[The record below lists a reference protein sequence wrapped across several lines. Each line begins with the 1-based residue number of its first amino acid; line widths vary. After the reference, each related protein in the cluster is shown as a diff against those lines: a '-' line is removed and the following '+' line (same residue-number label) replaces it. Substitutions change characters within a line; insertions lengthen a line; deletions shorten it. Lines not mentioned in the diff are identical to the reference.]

1 MDSDLSAS
9 LRNLRRNSFP
19 ALEFFPEGFSLTTT
33 ETNTEVTNPCL
44 REVSVEVPAE
54 TVQKE
59 REAILAKY
67 ARHAKVPGFRKGKV
81 PASILRQRFS
91 EDINQEILES
101 LLPRFLRQE
110 TAKQNLAPVSQP
122 KIVDLHMHEGEPL
135 TFKASFEVL
144 PEFDVP
150 GYQEL
155 RADKE
160 DTSVSEDEVEKAMAE
175 LREQHAAYENVEED
189 RPLQDGD
196 FAQAAFTGTSD
207 EEGSKP
213 VEIPEVLVEIG
224 GTNTIPE
231 FTENLRGM
239 KAGEDKSF
247 DVKYADDYG
256 DQRLAGKTVHYKV
269 AVKGLKKKTLPDLN
283 DEFAKE
289 LGGDFNTL
297 DELKAKIREGLE
309 HEKEHQAEHKAKDKL
324 VEDLVT
330 RYDFPIP
337 ESLVENQVDTR
348 LERGMR
354 ALADQGMKVEDLRKM
369 DWGRL
374 REGQREAARREVK
387 ASLLLD
393 KIADAEKIEV
403 ADSEVDRELEAV
415 ARQSQQ
421 PVDAVRERL
430 TENGGLDRIRTRL
443 RNDKALDFLYRR
455 PA

>member
-1 MDSDLSAS
+1 M
-9 LRNLRRNSFP
+9 
-19 ALEFFPEGFSLTTT
+19 TTT
-33 ETNTEVTNPCL
+33 DTHTEVSNPCL
-44 REVSVEVPAE
+44 REVSVQIPAE

-59 REAILAKY
+59 RDTVLAKY
-67 ARHAKVPGFRKGKV
+67 ARLAKVPGFRKGKV
-81 PASILRQRFS
+81 PASIIRQRFS
-91 EDINQEILES
+91 EDVNQEILES
-101 LLPRFLRQE
+101 LVPRYLRLE
-110 TAKQNLAPVSQP
+110 TAKQNLSPVSQP

-135 TFKASFEVL
+135 TFKASFEIL

-160 DTSVSEDEVEKAMAE
+160 DTTVSDDEAQKALDN
-175 LREQHAAYENVEED
+175 LREQHATYENIEED
-189 RPLQDGD
+189 RGLQDGD
-196 FAQAAFTGTSD
+196 FAQAGFTGTSD
-207 EEGSKP
+207 EEGAKP
-213 VEIPEVLVEIG
+213 VDIPEVLVEIAG
-224 GTNTIPE
+224 VNTIPE

-239 KAGEDKSF
+239 KAGEEKTF

-269 AVKGLKKKTLPDLN
+269 TVKGLKKKSLPELN

-289 LGGDFNTL
+289 LGADLNTL
-297 DELKAKIREGLE
+297 DELRGRIRESLQ
-309 HEKEHQAEHKAKDKL
+309 HEKDHQAEHKAKDKL
-324 VEDLVT
+324 VEDLT
-330 RYDFPIP
+330 SRYDFPIP
-337 ESLVENQVDTR
+337 ESLVDSQVDTR

-354 ALADQGMKVEDLRKM
+354 ALAAQGMKVEELRKM
-369 DWGRL
+369 DWPRL

-387 ASLLLD
+387 ASLILD

-403 ADSEVDRELEAV
+403 PDADVDRELEAV

-421 PVDAVRERL
+421 PLDEVRHRL

>member
-1 MDSDLSAS
+1 M
-9 LRNLRRNSFP
+9 
-19 ALEFFPEGFSLTTT
+19 TTT
-33 ETNTEVTNPCL
+33 DTNTEVSNPCL
-44 REVSVEVPAE
+44 REVSVEIPAA

-59 REAILAKY
+59 RDAVLAKY
-67 ARHAKVPGFRKGKV
+67 ARLAKVPGFRKGKV
-81 PASILRQRFS
+81 PASIIRQRFA
-91 EDINQEILES
+91 EDVNQEILES
-101 LLPRFLRQE
+101 LVPRYLRQE

-122 KIVDLHMHEGEPL
+122 KIVDLHLHEGEPL
-135 TFKASFEVL
+135 TFKASFEIL

-155 RADKE
+155 RAEKE
-160 DTSVSEDEVEKAMAE
+160 DTTVSDDEVQKALE
-175 LREQHAAYENVEED
+175 NLREQHATYENIEED
-189 RPLQDGD
+189 RGLHDGD

-213 VEIPEVLVEIG
+213 VEIPEVLVEIAG
-224 GTNTIPE
+224 VNTIPE

-239 KAGEDKSF
+239 KAGEEKTF

-269 AVKGLKKKTLPDLN
+269 TVKGLKKKSVPELN
-283 DEFAKE
+283 DGFAKE
-289 LGGDFNTL
+289 LGADLNTL
-297 DELKAKIREGLE
+297 DDLRGRIRESLQ
-309 HEKEHQAEHKAKDKL
+309 HEKDHQAEHKAKDKL
-324 VEDLVT
+324 VEDLVN

-337 ESLVENQVDTR
+337 ESLVDSQIDTR

-354 ALADQGMKVEDLRKM
+354 ALAAQGMKVEELRKM
-369 DWGRL
+369 DWPRL

-387 ASLLLD
+387 ASLILD

-403 ADSEVDRELEAV
+403 PDADVDREIEAV

-421 PVDAVRERL
+421 PVDEVRHRL

>member
-1 MDSDLSAS
+1 
-9 LRNLRRNSFP
+9 
-19 ALEFFPEGFSLTTT
+19 LTTT
-33 ETNTEVTNPCL
+33 EKTEVSNPCL
-44 REVSVEVPAE
+44 REIAVEVPAE

-59 REAILAKY
+59 REIILAKF

-91 EDINQEILES
+91 DDINQEIVES
-101 LLPRFLRQE
+101 LLPRFLREE
-110 TAKQNLAPVSQP
+110 TAKQKLAPVSQP
-122 KIVDLHMHEGEPL
+122 KIVDLHLHEGEPL

-150 GYQEL
+150 GYQDL
-155 RADKE
+155 HVAKE
-160 DTSVSEDEVEKAMAE
+160 DTSVSDEEVDKALTN
-175 LREQHAAYENVEED
+175 LREQHATYENVEED
-189 RPLQDGD
+189 RPLQHGD

-207 EEGSKP
+207 EEGAKP
-213 VEIPEVLVEIG
+213 VEVPEVLVEVG
-224 GTNTIPE
+224 GANTIPE
-231 FTENLRGM
+231 FSENLHGAR
-239 KAGEDKSF
+239 AGEEKTF
-247 DVKYADDYG
+247 DVNYADDYG

-269 AVKGLKKKTLPDLN
+269 NVKGIKRKSLPELN

-289 LGGDFNTL
+289 LGGDFNAL
-297 DELKAKIREGLE
+297 GELRGKIREGLQA
-309 HEKEHQAEHKAKDKL
+309 EKDHQAEHKAKDKL
-324 VEDLVT
+324 VEDLVN
-330 RYDFPIP
+330 RYDFPVP
-337 ESLVENQVDTR
+337 ESLVDNQIDSR

-354 ALADQGMKVEDLRKM
+354 ALAAQGMKVEDMRKM

-393 KIADAEKIEV
+393 KIADAEKLDV
-403 ADSEVDRELEAV
+403 ADAEVDRELEAV

-421 PVDAVRERL
+421 PVDAVRARL

>member
-1 MDSDLSAS
+1 
-9 LRNLRRNSFP
+9 
-19 ALEFFPEGFSLTTT
+19 LTTT
-33 ETNTEVTNPCL
+33 DTNTEVTNPCL
-44 REVSVEVPAE
+44 REVSVEIPAE

-59 REAILAKY
+59 RDAVLAKY
-67 ARHAKVPGFRKGKV
+67 SRLAKVPGFRKGKV
-81 PASILRQRFS
+81 PASIIRQRFS
-91 EDINQEILES
+91 DDVNQEILES
-101 LLPRFLRQE
+101 LVPRYLHQE

-122 KIVDLHMHEGEPL
+122 KIVDLHLHEGEPL
-135 TFKASFEVL
+135 TFKASFEIL

-160 DTSVSEDEVEKAMAE
+160 DTTVTDDEVEKALE
-175 LREQHAAYENVEED
+175 NLREQHAAYENIKED
-189 RPLQDGD
+189 RVLQDGD

-207 EEGSKP
+207 EEGAKP
-213 VEIPEVLVEIG
+213 VEIPEVLVEIAG
-224 GTNTIPE
+224 VNTIPE

-239 KAGEDKSF
+239 KAGEEKTF

-269 AVKGLKKKTLPDLN
+269 TVKGLKKKSLPELN
-283 DEFAKE
+283 DDFAKE
-289 LGGDFNTL
+289 LGAELNTL
-297 DELKAKIREGLE
+297 DELRGRIRESLQ
-309 HEKEHQAEHKAKDKL
+309 HEKDHQAEHKAKDKL
-324 VEDLVT
+324 VEDLT
-330 RYDFPIP
+330 NRYDFPIP
-337 ESLVENQVDTR
+337 ESLVDSQIDTR

-354 ALADQGMKVEDLRKM
+354 ALAAQGMKVEDLRKM
-369 DWGRL
+369 DWPRL

-387 ASLLLD
+387 ASLILD

-403 ADSEVDRELEAV
+403 PDADVDREIEAV

-421 PVDAVRERL
+421 PLDEVRHRL

>member
-1 MDSDLSAS
+1 M
-9 LRNLRRNSFP
+9 
-19 ALEFFPEGFSLTTT
+19 TTT
-33 ETNTEVTNPCL
+33 DTNTEVTNPCL
-44 REVSVEVPAE
+44 REISVEIPAE

-59 REAILAKY
+59 RDAVLAKY
-67 ARHAKVPGFRKGKV
+67 SRFAKVPGFRKGKV
-81 PASILRQRFS
+81 PASIIRQRFS
-91 EDINQEILES
+91 EDVNQEILES
-101 LLPRFLRQE
+101 LVPRYLRQE
-110 TAKQNLAPVSQP
+110 TAKQNLSPVSQP

-135 TFKASFEVL
+135 TFKASFEIL

-155 RADKE
+155 RAEKE
-160 DTSVSEDEVEKAMAE
+160 DTTVTDDDVQKALDN
-175 LREQHAAYENVEED
+175 LREQHATYENMDEG
-189 RPLQDGD
+189 RALQDGD
-196 FAQAAFTGTSD
+196 FAQAGFTGTSE
-207 EEGSKP
+207 EEGAKP
-213 VEIPEVLVEIG
+213 VDIPEVLVEIAG
-224 GTNTIPE
+224 ANTIPE

-239 KAGEDKSF
+239 KAGEEKTF

-269 AVKGLKKKTLPDLN
+269 TVKGLKKKSLPELN

-289 LGGDFNTL
+289 LGAELNTIE
-297 DELKAKIREGLE
+297 ELRTRIRESLQA
-309 HEKEHQAEHKAKDKL
+309 EKDHQAEHKAKDKL
-324 VEDLVT
+324 VEDLVN
-330 RYDFPIP
+330 RYEFAIP
-337 ESLVENQVDTR
+337 ESLVESQVDTR

-354 ALADQGMKVEDLRKM
+354 ALAAQGMKVEDLRKM

-387 ASLLLD
+387 ASLILD

-403 ADSEVDRELEAV
+403 PDADVDREIEAV

-421 PVDAVRERL
+421 PLDEVRHRL
-430 TENGGLDRIRTRL
+430 TENGGLDRIRTRI